1 MSSANISIYLS
12 GVQEITTILPPNEAW
27 QNLHSAMLIPLQIQ
41 HYLLSNI
48 SSNKTHIHYV
58 IKPMCLSE
66 RLLLLR
72 LRFSKKLQITSLIRC
87 ESQMADF
94 LSKGS
99 KTRLKERD
107 ETTHPALNLMCKKS
121 WIREPCAKFSFKL
134 IFLLFFWKKLFIT
147 TLG

>member
-41 HYLLSNI
+41 YYLLSNI
-48 SSNKTHIHYV
+48 SSNKTHIHDV

-72 LRFSKKLQITSLIRC
+72 LKILQEVTDHITY
-87 ESQMADF
+87 
-94 LSKGS
+94 
-99 KTRLKERD
+99 
-107 ETTHPALNLMCKKS
+107 
-121 WIREPCAKFSFKL
+121 
-134 IFLLFFWKKLFIT
+134 
-147 TLG
+147 